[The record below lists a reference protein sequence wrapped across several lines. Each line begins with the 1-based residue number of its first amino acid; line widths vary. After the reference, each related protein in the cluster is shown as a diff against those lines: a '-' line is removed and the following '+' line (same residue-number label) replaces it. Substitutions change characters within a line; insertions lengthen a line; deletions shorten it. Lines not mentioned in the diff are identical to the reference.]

1 MAKKKPDA
9 APFDPEEDL
18 LPEDGGGQEAAE
30 LEAATRGVEVA
41 SIPTIPVAE
50 PLPEPAVMTGIA
62 VKRAVPVLFVVA
74 TEAGEIETDEG
85 RMAYEAGWYILTDHT
100 GDGRRWPV
108 DPAYFE
114 RHYVLGEK
122 QPDWTEVK
130 AALESGYES
139 RNPNFTAGGTAYVRV
154 FCPECDQP
162 MFFSV
167 DTDAQLTIKGDE
179 RKLKPTFKATAKV
192 HTCHQT
198 VASDTAF
205 LEDAPAADAALTE
218 TVLAATTPSCPCTE
232 CDPSCDNDAGVS
244 DGADGPVPSVCV
256 PCANGDHVAPEE
268 DDDADAD

>member
-1 MAKKKPDA
+1 MAPKKKPD
-9 APFDPEEDL
+9 PFLEELGVEDAL
-18 LPEDGGGQEAAE
+18 LPEAPSTGGVPSAEAMAREMAE
-30 LEAATRGVEVA
+30 DD
-41 SIPTIPVAE
+41 IPTIPVAE
-50 PLPEPAVMTGIA
+50 PLPEAPVVSGIA
-62 VKRAVPVLFVVA
+62 VKRAVPVSFTVA
-74 TEAGEIETDEG
+74 TEPGEIETNEG

-167 DTDAQLTIKGDE
+167 ETDAQLTIRGDE

-198 VASDTAF
+198 VAELTEESF
-205 LEDAPAADAALTE
+205 LEERPAEPKARE
-218 TVLAATTPSCPCTE
+218 GFCPCTD
-232 CDPSCDNDAGVS
+232 CDPHCDSEVEGEDR
-244 DGADGPVPSVCV
+244 CT
-256 PCANGDHVAPEE
+256 PCASGDHVAPEE
-268 DDDADAD
+268 DDDGDG